1 MFDVQKLLGQFLGA
15 GGTEPGPAAAGD
27 GAPEPASI
35 QASLDALLRNP
46 AASALAGGLAGGLA
60 SRLFGGR
67 NLGSAGTAALQTGG
81 VALIASFAYTAY
93 QNYQNAPDGPPL
105 PADGADAAGEDNQAP
120 AQPSEAA
127 APAPFAVP
135 AGQFSVH
142 SPDTTD
148 DAWACLLLSAM
159 IAAAKADGYI
169 DASEEKEILGR
180 LESLDLDPEERHFVR
195 REMQK
200 PQTIDELVAG
210 ATTPE
215 AALQIYTA
223 SVLAIDADHPAE
235 QAYLAR
241 LAIRLGLPS
250 ALTAEVRRA
259 AAAQG

>member
-15 GGTEPGPAAAGD
+15 AAPGTTPDD
-27 GAPEPASI
+27 GAPAASI
-35 QASLDALLRNP
+35 EASLDAFLRNP
-46 AASALAGGLAGGLA
+46 AAAALAGGLAGGLA
-60 SRLFGGR
+60 SRLFRGR

-93 QNYQNAPDGPPL
+93 QNYLSTPEGSRPSAE
-105 PADGADAAGEDNQAP
+105 GADSAGLAPKASPAEPSRAAG
-120 AQPSEAA
+120 
-127 APAPFAVP
+127 PAPFAAP

-142 SPDTTD
+142 SPDSTD

-169 DASEEKEILGR
+169 DAGEEKEILGR
-180 LESLDLDPEERHFVR
+180 LESLDLDPEERQFVR

-223 SVLAIDADHPAE
+223 SVLAIDPDHPAE

-241 LAIRLGLPS
+241 LAIRLGLPA

>member
-15 GGTEPGPAAAGD
+15 GSDKSGTAPAGD
-27 GAPEPASI
+27 EAPASSSVE
-35 QASLDALLRNP
+35 ASLDTLLRNP
-46 AASALAGGLAGGLA
+46 AASALAGGLVGGLA
-60 SRLFGGR
+60 ARLFRGR
-67 NLGSAGTAALQTGG
+67 NLGSAGKAALQTGG
-81 VALIASFAYTAY
+81 VALVASFAYTAY
-93 QNYQNAPDGPPL
+93 QNYQSAPDGPRPL
-105 PADGADAAGEDNQAP
+105 ADAVDAADPADPARPSQATGPAAF
-120 AQPSEAA
+120 AA
-127 APAPFAVP
+127 S

-142 SPDTTD
+142 SPDSAD

-180 LESLDLDPEERHFVR
+180 LESLDLDPEECRFVR

-200 PQTIDELVAG
+200 PQSIDELVAG

-241 LAIRLGLPS
+241 LAIRLGLPA